1 MTLGLFY
8 FKKWD
13 SLINIKP
20 KSLKIKGFQK
30 GFINDLEIYQSI
42 EVNSDM
48 EQVSYVLPTD
58 NKLCIYNMKFQI
70 GDQIIPAEIKTEK
83 EAKEIFQSAKKAK
96 KTAALAEQIG
106 PDLIS
111 IKIGN
116 VLKDTN
122 VAIILKCAFIS
133 TLQNPKSIL
142 TKIPLQVCQFDG
154 TIRDLF
160 KIPSVEIDF
169 EMTISQMSKISEVT
183 TNCESKYE
191 NIDDF
196 NGKISFN
203 SPFMNESNILISTN
217 FSEKIE
223 SQIITTKKAS
233 LISYIPNFE
242 PKINK
247 NKEYV
252 FLIDCSTSMIG
263 GPIKRAKEVLLS
275 YISQLPKE
283 CYFNIILFG
292 NYHKKLFEHS
302 TINNE
307 QNNSNAITFINAEMK
322 AKFGSS
328 DMYSVLDKLFKNDIK
343 IGLQRQIV
351 LITDGE
357 VYQRE
362 KTVSLIEKNKKL
374 NRFFSIGLG
383 LGTDGGFLN
392 EIAEITNGKSDYIFS
407 KEDLPERIHQH
418 LRLSQMDP
426 VTDAQIHISGEESF
440 QISPTPFPHFFPNV
454 LQSIFIIGENKKQ
467 NDVLITLKLNDNEKQ
482 EEVENIIPLKDDWE
496 NNAAIFA
503 LYAQNKLKESQNDKD
518 KSIRISLESGVL
530 SRYTSYV
537 AVSRLSY
544 IQEPQEKEQEDNYRA
559 HAYGDDKEDNEYSE
573 SEMILQLLKD
583 NVVLWKSE
591 VIEEMRKNN
600 EIGPD
605 VEYDDIFKNDIEA
618 YHKKITASEL
628 DGIKLLNK
636 GISQEEKEEEN
647 NIVFDTNITPIDIM
661 RLQKVDGF
669 WDLPSAFIYE
679 KTGGKIPEIDID
691 FSEMSPIIKKR
702 VISTIFCLCYLFKF
716 NKENINKWNFE
727 KEKSL
732 KWLNKIS
739 STLNWDTLIESNIPN
754 IIQ

>member
-42 EVNSDM
+42 EVNTDM

-133 TLQNPKSIL
+133 TLQNSKSIL

-203 SPFMNESNILISTN
+203 SPFMNESNILISTT
-217 FSEKIE
+217 FTEKIE

-242 PKINK
+242 PKINT

-263 GPIKRAKEVLLS
+263 GPIKRSKETLLS
-275 YISQLPKE
+275 YISQLPRE

-292 NYHKKLFEHS
+292 NYQKKLFEHS
-302 TINNE
+302 SINNK
-307 QNNSNAITFINAEMK
+307 QNFCNAITFINEEMK

-328 DMYSVLDKLFKNDIK
+328 DMYQVLNELFKKDIK
-343 IGLQRQIV
+343 IGYQRQIV

-392 EIAEITNGKSDYIFS
+392 EIAEITNGKSDYIFN
-407 KEDLPERIHQH
+407 KENLPEKINQH
-418 LRLSQMDP
+418 LKLSQMDP
-426 VTDAQIHISGEESF
+426 VTDAQIYISGKDSF

-454 LQSIFIIGENKKQ
+454 LQNIFIIGENKAE
-467 NDVLITLKLNDNEKQ
+467 NDVLITLKLNGKQ
-482 EEVENIIPLKDDWE
+482 EDVENIIPLSADWD
-496 NNAAIFA
+496 NNPAIFA
-503 LYAQNKLKESQNDKD
+503 LYAQNQIKECQNDKD
-518 KSIRISLESGVL
+518 LSIRISLESGVL
-530 SRYTSYV
+530 SKYTSYV

-544 IQEPQEKEQEDNYRA
+544 IQEEQE
-559 HAYGDDKEDNEYSE
+559 EQEE
-573 SEMILQLLKD
+573 SQIGFTLYEEENSQLTLILQLLRD
-583 NVVLWKSE
+583 NVLLWKGE
-591 VIEEMRKNN
+591 IIEEMRKNN

-605 VEYDDIFKNDIEA
+605 VEYDDIFKKSDEEIERKDDDIYHNEKA
-618 YHKKITASEL
+618 YNI
-628 DGIKLLNK
+628 IKLLK
-636 GISQEEKEEEN
+636 KEENKEDIN
-647 NIVFDTNITPIDIM
+647 VFDANITPLDIM

-669 WDLPSAFIYE
+669 WDIPSSFIYT
-679 KTGGKIPEIDID
+679 KTGGKIPEIDVD
-691 FSEMSPIIKKR
+691 FTELSPIIKKR
-702 VISTIFCLCYLFKF
+702 VISTVFCLCYLFKF

-739 STLNWDTLIESNIPN
+739 PTLNWITLIERNIPN